1 MNVERL
7 VKESMCMEKNA
18 MNNQVIKA
26 ISIGLAAF
34 IAATGPIEAQAAQST
49 NTDDVRL
56 HRAAQERA
64 SAVVAGNTDIEQE
77 LATAKD
83 TEQKLQQAF
92 ETVRLQLEA
101 EAKSQYARALEDAKY
116 EFDFAQSVV
125 GEKKWDYERALYAFE
140 TAQSRYKQYKIDH
153 WKFWQWHD
161 SQEYQEY
168 RNVKNT
174 YDKLKES
181 LEKEERKMDEAE
193 SAFGQMG
200 SPEVVG
206 SYVEAAV
213 QKARNSREYHKWQ
226 NAQNEVLR
234 LMKEQEVMA

>member
-1 MNVERL
+1 
-7 VKESMCMEKNA
+7 MEKNA

-34 IAATGPIEAQAAQST
+34 IVATGSMEAQAAQNT
-49 NTDDVRL
+49 NTDDIRL
-56 HRAAQERA
+56 YRAAQEKA
-64 SAVVAGNTDIEQE
+64 SAVVAGNTDIEEE
-77 LATAKD
+77 LAAAKD

-101 EAKSQYARALEDAKY
+101 EAKSQYARALENAKY

-226 NAQNEVLR
+226 DAQNEVLR
-234 LMKEQEVMA
+234 LIKEQEVMA

>member
-77 LATAKD
+77 LAAAKD
-83 TEQKLQQAF
+83 TE
-92 ETVRLQLEA
+92 QLEA

-181 LEKEERKMDEAE
+181 LEQEERKMDEAE